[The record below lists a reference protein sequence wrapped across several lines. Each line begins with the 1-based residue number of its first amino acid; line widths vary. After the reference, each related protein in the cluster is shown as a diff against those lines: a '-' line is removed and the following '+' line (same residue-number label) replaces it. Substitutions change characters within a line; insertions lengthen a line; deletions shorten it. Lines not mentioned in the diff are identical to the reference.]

1 MSSGHVCRNYYYYN
15 SNNKDNSKNNI
26 NNNNNYYYWCYYY
39 NFCYY
44 YYYYYYYN
52 KELTHSKTILEY
64 IGEIEPKPVALDFK
78 NLFQYSRRSK

>member
-44 YYYYYYYN
+44 YYYYYYN